1 MRFIYTKAFAV
12 FFGTLVL
19 AALLIFFHYKG
30 WFGGF
35 QRAVLQLPRPINYA
49 VRRAAEP
56 VRSFFA
62 GVYRLREIAKEN
74 AKLETRVFE
83 LQNRQALFDQYRLEN
98 EQLKKELQFV
108 KVSKLSLQPC
118 AVIGRSPAGLTD
130 SVALNCGLEVGAQ
143 AGRALV
149 SRGFL
154 VGKITYAAQGFS
166 TAQLITSANFFV
178 DARISQ
184 SGRLAIVRGSFNSGL
199 VLEQAAQDEPLEPGT
214 LVVTAGVSEK
224 VPKNL
229 LIGEVGEILSQKNEL
244 FKKASLVSPIDFTA
258 LEFVL
263 LVK

>member
-19 AALLIFFHYKG
+19 AVVLIFLHYKG
-30 WFGGF
+30 WSGGF

-49 VRRAAEP
+49 VRSVAKP
-56 VRSFFA
+56 VKSFFS
-62 GVYRLREIAKEN
+62 GLYRLREIAKEN
-74 AKLETRVFE
+74 VELEAKVFE

-98 EQLKKELQFV
+98 EELKKELQFV
-108 KVSKLSLQPC
+108 KASKLSLQPC
-118 AVIGRSPAGLTD
+118 AVIGRSPTGLSD
-130 SVALNCGLEVGAQ
+130 SIALNCGTEAGAQ
-143 AGRALV
+143 VGRAVV

-154 VGKITYAAQGFS
+154 VGKITYAASAFS

-178 DARISQ
+178 DARLSLT
-184 SGRLAIVRGSFNSGL
+184 GRLAIVRGSFNSGL
-199 VLEQAAQDEPLEPGT
+199 VLEQVAQDEPLEPGF

-224 VPKNL
+224 VPRNL
-229 LIGEVGEILSQKNEL
+229 LIGEVGEVLSQKNEL

-258 LEFVL
+258 LEFVF